1 MGKGKRS
8 RENRMALPETP
19 EKKTVGTKLSEFFN
33 KKVVKIIATVL
44 IIAILV
50 GGFGYLAVTEIDKS
64 TGASLRATVS
74 VTSEHYE
81 VNNAMVQYVFRTVRN
96 EFYNDYYYYLGY
108 MGLDTSKSLKLQAY
122 GERTW
127 FDFFMDS
134 TVIRLE
140 EMLLL
145 AEGGIANGM
154 SLTEE
159 DKTEIDES
167 IEDMKAVAKE
177 NGYTFSSYLTDM
189 FGTGVKEKDVRAVM
203 EIQALASNYL
213 DVLTETYDFDKE
225 DYAKYC
231 EENRG
236 EFYTMSYV
244 YYKFDTAEQ
253 AAECV
258 EKATSYEEFVNYI
271 KDFAVEKATAEAAEG
286 TTVDEESTKAA
297 VDEDLEENTKEGYAW
312 SDSTDLDKWLFAEDR
327 QVGDVYADSTSAY
340 WVLETQSRDETMTR
354 NIRHILVDTQEKAEE
369 LLNEWRKDPTVEKFT
384 QLVKDNSMDPGSLE
398 TGGLYEDVAPGDMVT
413 EFDEWMFA
421 EERQLD
427 DSSVVYSESTGYHVM
442 WYVGEGSITVW
453 EQNANNSLEA
463 DAYSADYEKLEEAH
477 KLTYDYA
484 LLSKIP
490 G

>member
-19 EKKTVGTKLSEFFN
+19 EKKTVGTKLSEFFS
-33 KKVVKIIATVL
+33 KKVVRIIATVL
-44 IIAILV
+44 VIAILV

-81 VNNAMVQYVFRTVRN
+81 VNNAMVQYVFGTVYN
-96 EFYNDYYYYLGY
+96 EFYNQYYYLIGY
-108 MGLDTSKSLKLQAY
+108 MDLDTSKSLKLQKY

-145 AEGGIANGM
+145 AEGGLANGM

-159 DKTEIDES
+159 DKAEIDES
-167 IEDMKAVAKE
+167 IEEMKTVAKA
-177 NGYTFSSYLTDM
+177 NGFTFSSYLTEA
-189 FGTGVKEKDVRAVM
+189 FGIGVKEKDVRAVM
-203 EIQALASNYL
+203 EIQTLASNYL
-213 DVLTETYDFDKE
+213 EVLTDTYEFDKE

-258 EKATSYEEFVNYI
+258 EKATSYDEFVNYI
-271 KDFAVEKATAEAAEG
+271 KNFAVEKAKAEAKEG
-286 TTVDEESTKAA
+286 TTVDEEEIKKA
-297 VDEDLEENTKEGYAW
+297 VDEDLKENTKEEYAW
-312 SDSTDLDKWLFAEDR
+312 SDSTDLDKWLFADER
-327 QVGDVYADSTSAY
+327 KVGDVRADSTSAY
-340 WVLETQSRDETMTR
+340 WVLETQSRNDSLTR
-354 NIRHILVDTQEKAEE
+354 DVRHILVDTKEKAEE
-369 LLNEWRKDPTVEKFT
+369 LLNEWRTDPTVEKFT
-384 QLVKDNSMDPGSLE
+384 ALVKDNSMDPGSVDN
-398 TGGLYEDVAPGDMVT
+398 GGLYETVAPGDMVT
-413 EFDEWMFA
+413 EFNDWLFD
-421 EERQLD
+421 EERKAG

-442 WYVGEGSITVW
+442 WYVGESDIAVW
-453 EQNANNSLEA
+453 EAKADKSLEA
-463 DAYSADYEKLEEAH
+463 DAYDADYEKLEEAH
-477 KLTYDYA
+477 KLTFDYA